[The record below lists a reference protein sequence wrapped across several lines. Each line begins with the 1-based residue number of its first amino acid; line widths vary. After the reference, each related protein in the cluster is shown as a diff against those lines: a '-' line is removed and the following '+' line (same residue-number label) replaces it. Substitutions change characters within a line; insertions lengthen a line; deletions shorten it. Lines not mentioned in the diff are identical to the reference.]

1 MKQLSVRSA
10 RLVWASAIVTLS
22 TCAAAL
28 LLPAGGAV
36 ANEYVARPATVPHE
50 SEAKRSAAA
59 AERFSATS
67 SLKLAAPTDIGFAS
81 PPLLPGNPTAAEP
94 GARQDYCNEG
104 KVVAP
109 ASLVPWCTLST
120 SLTGGV
126 DIVQGA
132 NTAYSHSWVSPRAM
146 AWQQHRKLCT
156 QNGLPSSNFCS
167 GSFWLAN
174 THVVGHRAER
184 AAAPEN
190 TMEALLYAT
199 QYKVPVEMDFM
210 LAEDGEVIGVH
221 DAIYDYSEHGSS
233 FHCHRI
239 DLVGAPQAIRST
251 CSVDFGLRPY
261 HVPIATMEDV
271 LHIFQFYQAQTRNGV
286 ASLFLELKLPTAPY
300 IYKDAEILGGWA
312 AYYVKQGG
320 LGLSSKVW
328 FTSLDEQAVTSAK
341 NQGGA
346 TVLVK
351 KPALPAGLGGPV
363 SADQFVNA
371 IDEAAAGGHKALMFD
386 ITALFEKSD
395 SLYET
400 AKKNHE
406 TWRKQVDWSLITS
419 WSSWGN
425 AGSAPDL
432 DIYSKSSWDAAMAFM
447 GRINAWPRTDDIP
460 PEPHEWVKPPPASSI
475 VYGVCGR
482 DMPLPCLYGGPTV
495 SNAPKRTAHAG
506 YGLGRVFIKETSEY
520 ASTVDFPGNKETLP
534 PPQLR
539 MYELREYA
547 ESRGVRIGAYWTDFS
562 LNAGMK
568 RPATPEEMALCTML
582 NPTCGGPSFD
592 NLLQGGRYIGH
603 AVVFDLDFM
612 LVDDL
617 AKTKVQWE
625 WLKAKELKANHL
637 ASDIWN

>member
-1 MKQLSVRSA
+1 MKQLSFRSA

-50 SEAKRSAAA
+50 SEANRSTAA
-59 AERFSATS
+59 AERVMATS
-67 SLKLAAPTDIGFAS
+67 SFTLKAPTDLGFAA
-81 PPLLPGNPTAAEP
+81 PPLLPGNPSAAEP
-94 GARQDYCNEG
+94 GARQDYCPSG
-104 KVVAP
+104 LVSVVAG
-109 ASLVPWCTLST
+109 LVPWCRNATWLGGGMNLHNSST
-120 SLTGGV
+120 
-126 DIVQGA
+126 GA
-132 NTAYSHSWVSPRAM
+132 LIYEHAWVSPRAM
-146 AWQQHRKLCT
+146 AWKQHRRLCD
-156 QNGLPSSNFCS
+156 NMS
-167 GSFWLAN
+167 GNWCYGGFWLAN

-190 TMEALLYAT
+190 SMEALLYAT
-199 QYKVPVEMDFM
+199 QYKVPVEIDFM
-210 LAEDGEVIGVH
+210 LAEDREVIGVH

-233 FHCHRI
+233 WHCHRI

-261 HVPIATMEDV
+261 HVPIATMDEV
-271 LHIFQFYQAQTRNGV
+271 LHIFQSYQAQTRNGV
-286 ASLFLELKLPTAPY
+286 ASLFLELKLPTHPF
-300 IYKDAEILGGWA
+300 IYKDAKELGDLA
-312 AYYVKQGG
+312 ATRVAEE
-320 LGLSSKVW
+320 GLSSKVW
-328 FTSLDEQAVTSAK
+328 FTSLDDQAVTSAK

-351 KPALPAGLGGPV
+351 KPVLPAGIGGPV
-363 SADQFVNA
+363 SADQFVKA

-406 TWRKQVDWSLITS
+406 AWKTTVDWSLITS
-419 WSSWGN
+419 WSSGSI
-425 AGSAPDL
+425 AGSAPDF
-432 DIYSKSSWDAAMAFM
+432 DIYSKFSWDASIAFGVRL
-447 GRINAWPRTDDIP
+447 GRGLDSLDPDDK
-460 PEPHEWVKPPPASSI
+460 EWVEPMPASWAG
-475 VYGVCGR
+475 YGVCGR

-495 SNAPKRTAHAG
+495 SNAPKRTAHAS
-506 YGLGRVFIKETSEY
+506 YGLGRVFVKETSEY
-520 ASTVDFPGNKETLP
+520 ASVVDFPKNKEALP
-534 PPQLR
+534 PPTLR

-547 ESRGVRIGAYWTDFS
+547 ASKGVKIGAYWSDLFVS
-562 LNAGMK
+562 LGMK
-568 RPATPEEMALCTML
+568 RPATPGEMIICNLAA
-582 NPTCGGPSFD
+582 CGRPSFD

-625 WLKAKELKANHL
+625 WLKANELKANHL